1 MTPVFAFFFLKGPN
15 ILLQVIWELENDFS
29 DYLNQPLYLQMK
41 KLSPYEG
48 DLAMLNSTW
57 IKLMERMGQDLDDS
71 TPEPLFFMLSYIPQ
85 LFFMVLSIWKLLCY
99 LFQWD

>member
-1 MTPVFAFFFLKGPN
+1 
-15 ILLQVIWELENDFS
+15 
-29 DYLNQPLYLQMK
+29 MK

-85 LFFMVLSIWKLLCY
+85 LFFMVLSI
-99 LFQWD
+99 